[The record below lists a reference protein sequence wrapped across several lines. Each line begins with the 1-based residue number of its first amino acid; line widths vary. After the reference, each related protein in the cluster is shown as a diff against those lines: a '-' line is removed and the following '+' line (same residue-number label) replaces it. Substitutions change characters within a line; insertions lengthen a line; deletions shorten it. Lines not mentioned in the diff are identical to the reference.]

1 MLKEQLEKYRAC
13 GGWLLLF
20 TISSFWSIIK
30 ILPSFLSLVT
40 VLEQYT
46 ISSEEMIALVFILI
60 TALVNDGFLI
70 FRCIGIVKRRKNR
83 IIISLIFI
91 PVMIFILI
99 IVASAMGVRVD
110 DYFGDLFLSIL
121 GCTIWVTYFTSS
133 ERTFIYFM
141 PEAEYETLLE
151 QTPTV
156 ETLQDYMEQQ
166 KLNKAE

>member
-60 TALVNDGFLI
+60 TAVVSDGFLI

-83 IIISLIFI
+83 IIISLIFT
-91 PVMIFILI
+91 PVMTFILI
-99 IVASAMGVRVD
+99 IVASAMGVKAD
-110 DYFGDLFLSIL
+110 DYVGDLFLSIFICIL
-121 GCTIWVTYFTSS
+121 WVTYFTSS
-133 ERTFIYFM
+133 KRTFIYFM
-141 PEAEYETLLE
+141 PEAEYKNLLE

-156 ETLQDYMEQQ
+156 ETLQDYMDQQ
-166 KLNKAE
+166 S